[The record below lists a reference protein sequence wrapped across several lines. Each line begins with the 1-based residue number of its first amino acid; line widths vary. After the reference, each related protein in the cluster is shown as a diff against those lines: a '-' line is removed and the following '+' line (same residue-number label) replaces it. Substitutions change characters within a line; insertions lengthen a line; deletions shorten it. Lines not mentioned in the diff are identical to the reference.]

1 LSSTEHQPHF
11 SLYQRTPG
19 KKEGG
24 VMYRE
29 LPAKPNLEHLKNQA
43 KELLHAFQQCEAAA
57 KERCAVRV
65 LGLFAETSRCAA
77 PGGV

>member
-1 LSSTEHQPHF
+1 
-11 SLYQRTPG
+11 
-19 KKEGG
+19 
-24 VMYRE
+24 MYRE